1 MRGSSSFRCST
12 TTGAAVNNIVR
23 YWGATRSQ
31 WTTWVNHFMTLM
43 YLNPLF
49 IMHPTVKF
57 YLLNMDDCKTTAMN
71 QRREFLAEGRSALRR
86 TAYFDEMASEAS
98 RKKDNTWYC
107 EVWRPQ
113 LVSINGRTLSSINV
127 SLDKQGASLVYSA
140 GQTEGARVLFLL
152 S

>member
-1 MRGSSSFRCST
+1 
-12 TTGAAVNNIVR
+12 
-23 YWGATRSQ
+23 
-31 WTTWVNHFMTLM
+31 M

-98 RKKDNTWYC
+98 RKKDNT
-107 EVWRPQ
+107 
-113 LVSINGRTLSSINV
+113 
-127 SLDKQGASLVYSA
+127 
-140 GQTEGARVLFLL
+140 
-152 S
+152 